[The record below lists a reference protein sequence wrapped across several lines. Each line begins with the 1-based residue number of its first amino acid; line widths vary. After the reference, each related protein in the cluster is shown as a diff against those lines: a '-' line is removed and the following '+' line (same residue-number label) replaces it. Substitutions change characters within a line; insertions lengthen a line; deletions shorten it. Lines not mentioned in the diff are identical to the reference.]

1 MFFSPSEGLYYCPIQ
16 SSNWNSGED
25 TLLFIFPPWN
35 NVVLFC
41 FFSLICT
48 KTKIPYQCALPW
60 IAIICGIVAHAPLF
74 ERGFFPG
81 QAFGDTFCKC
91 DFSVSHRQFQHLELT
106 RKLAV
111 PQIGV
116 VFIVLCGQWQCYSE
130 ICRCL
135 EYQYFGCCCILQFIW
150 SLPLFSPRYMK
161 ICNTCLYHVEKLSN
175 Y

>member
-1 MFFSPSEGLYYCPIQ
+1 M
-16 SSNWNSGED
+16 
-25 TLLFIFPPWN
+25 
-35 NVVLFC
+35 LFC
-41 FFSLICT
+41 FVFFLNLHE
-48 KTKIPYQCALPW
+48 TKIPYQCALPW
-60 IAIICGIVAHAPLF
+60 IAIICGIVAHAPVLK
-74 ERGFFPG
+74 GVFFPH

-111 PQIGV
+111 PQIAV
-116 VFIVLCGQWQCYSE
+116 VVIVLYGQWQCYSE

-150 SLPLFSPRYMK
+150 SLPLFLLPPSPRYMK